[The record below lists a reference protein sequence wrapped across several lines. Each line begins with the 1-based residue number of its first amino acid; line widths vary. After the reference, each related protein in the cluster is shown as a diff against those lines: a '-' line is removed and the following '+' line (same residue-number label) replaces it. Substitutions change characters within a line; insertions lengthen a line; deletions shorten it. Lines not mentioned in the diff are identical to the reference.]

1 MILPLPPDT
10 PPYARATDLGIR
22 RTSYGGHAAGLHT
35 LAPDRHSICET
46 VSEGAA
52 MSLHDYVKKAWQDD
66 MLQAAARDRLAAE
79 ALKARPAHP
88 DRAEPARGRRTL
100 RMLFRRAPA

>member
-1 MILPLPPDT
+1 
-10 PPYARATDLGIR
+10 
-22 RTSYGGHAAGLHT
+22 
-35 LAPDRHSICET
+35 
-46 VSEGAA
+46 

-79 ALKARPAHP
+79 ALKACPAHP